1 MSCPTCGATRIY
13 RKSDTVFEVKF
24 GTGRMVQASSRDRF
38 LRVTL
43 DICGGCGRTT
53 HFIQNPEEWLAR
65 VVYDQVFE

>member
-1 MSCPTCGATRIY
+1 
-13 RKSDTVFEVKF
+13 VFEVKF

-65 VVYDQVFE
+65 VGYDQVFE